1 MREEVLIDPCPV
13 CGQSALT
20 GYDGRFSCA
29 SCGSQVEQGRWLGVR
44 TRDRFFF
51 RAIGS
56 DYGNIEPDLI
66 ARPFTKAELVGLA
79 DSCYS
84 DADLETIAAGDFTCL
99 RPPGSTV
106 AQIMFP
112 QARETCKLQV
122 NGLIRAEGPSLSDGI
137 SRVNSPVD
145 RRALKKLD
153 EGNLFVSDQRLI
165 FPSNTHAIIR
175 IDRKL
180 SGICTF
186 SDAVAIQRK
195 GEDRATYLLGFESR
209 DVSLLTAFLQGQLDH
224 LR

>member
-1 MREEVLIDPCPV
+1 MREEVLIDSCPV
-13 CGQSALT
+13 CGQATLT
-20 GYDGRFSCA
+20 SHDGGFSCA
-29 SCGSQVEQGRWLGVR
+29 SCGTQVEQGRWLGVR
-44 TRDRFFF
+44 PRDRFFF
-51 RAIGS
+51 RAIGF
-56 DYGNIEPDLI
+56 DYSNIEPDLL
-66 ARPFTKAELVGLA
+66 ARPFTKAELARLA

-84 DADLETIAAGDFTCL
+84 DAELETIAAGDFTCL
-99 RPPGSTV
+99 RPPGSTI

-122 NGLIRAEGPSLSDGI
+122 NGLTRAEGPLIPDGI

-153 EGNLFVSDQRLI
+153 EGNLFASDQRLI

-180 SGICTF
+180 TGIRTF

-195 GEDRATYLLGFESR
+195 GEDKATYLQGFESR